1 MFLPLV
7 DISLGWISH
16 SIYISLYKCCI
27 YKIDTRL
34 ILADCDLQQQQ
45 HQVLITVSNVSLAL
59 TLNLLT
65 PFTHLLAYLVKW
77 NVVILSFEAKNF
89 QV

>member
-1 MFLPLV
+1 MNTHMFSHLV

-34 ILADCDLQQQQ
+34 ILAGCDLQQQQ
-45 HQVLITVSNVSLAL
+45 RLVVYTQNSSGIKCTLRSDRLQLQAPGQRKNVCSVLKCQK
-59 TLNLLT
+59 
-65 PFTHLLAYLVKW
+65 PP
-77 NVVILSFEAKNF
+77 
-89 QV
+89 

>member
-1 MFLPLV
+1 M
-7 DISLGWISH
+7 DDQSEWISL

-45 HQVLITVSNVSLAL
+45 SGLCKRLHYASALVSRSFINVTCAVNLASCWGIQQY
-59 TLNLLT
+59 TSCQKRT
-65 PFTHLLAYLVKW
+65 RG
-77 NVVILSFEAKNF
+77 
-89 QV
+89 Q